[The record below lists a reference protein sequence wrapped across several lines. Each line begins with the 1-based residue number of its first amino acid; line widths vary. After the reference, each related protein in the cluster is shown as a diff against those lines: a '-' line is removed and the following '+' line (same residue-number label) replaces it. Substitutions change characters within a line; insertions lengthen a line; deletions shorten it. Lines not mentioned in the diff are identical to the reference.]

1 MVYTGPD
8 DLFQAEYRTLHK
20 NQYVHIFV
28 VGMLFA
34 AFDAYGIGSN
44 DVVRVPSSTCE
55 LEPFPHSDPSR
66 AITCPALAHTPPPLS
81 TCTVR
86 SNRSCNRR
94 RCTFGGGC
102 GGRRTHPTQGVST
115 TSVVVDVRRHASRG
129 IGVELDDGGISGCRC
144 IHAKHT

>member
-1 MVYTGPD
+1 MGYTGPD
-8 DLFQAEYRTLHK
+8 DLFQAEYRTLDK

-28 VGMLFA
+28 VGILFA

-66 AITCPALAHTPPPLS
+66 AITCPVLAHTSPPLS

-86 SNRSCNRR
+86 SNSPV
-94 RCTFGGGC
+94 
-102 GGRRTHPTQGVST
+102 PTPPQP
-115 TSVVVDVRRHASRG
+115 ASRRQP
-129 IGVELDDGGISGCRC
+129 L
-144 IHAKHT
+144 HTAGTGAWTHRTTTVLRHSTGTPALGTVD